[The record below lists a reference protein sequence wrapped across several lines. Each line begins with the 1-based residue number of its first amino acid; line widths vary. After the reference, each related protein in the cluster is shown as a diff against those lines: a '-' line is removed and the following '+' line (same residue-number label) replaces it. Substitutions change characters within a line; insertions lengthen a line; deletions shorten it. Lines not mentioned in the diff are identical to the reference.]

1 MLRTDF
7 NGVGRVSHADV
18 WPGRMEASGGPSPR
32 RRPRTD
38 DSVADVGGVG
48 RVSDLNGCECQVV
61 QLGEE
66 GLASAERDRD
76 DVDDELVHRT
86 RRQRMADRRH
96 PAGDIDDTVAS
107 GVTGVLQGGATV
119 DGDSLENGSTMH
131 FKQFIASRIFERYL
145 QIYSARMRMVQS
157 RWTPNIVSTDPT
169 KRREGLVLLYEFHDA
184 CHEGALNSMW
194 LKPTD
199 VEAELSIISLATT
212 LDGTG
217 VSLSDVE
224 FAVLERDTAKIEVLA
239 KQNEN
244 AVAAG
249 YTEKSDQESYRWKG
263 QNEAQRSFEWHH
275 GQLYNVAGIF
285 QQIAK
290 ITLRAER
297 LPELEGKLDILARLR
312 ASSDQMDADYRDLTH
327 WLDTHIN
334 DQPY

>member
-1 MLRTDF
+1 
-7 NGVGRVSHADV
+7 
-18 WPGRMEASGGPSPR
+18 
-32 RRPRTD
+32 
-38 DSVADVGGVG
+38 
-48 RVSDLNGCECQVV
+48 
-61 QLGEE
+61 
-66 GLASAERDRD
+66 
-76 DVDDELVHRT
+76 
-86 RRQRMADRRH
+86 
-96 PAGDIDDTVAS
+96 
-107 GVTGVLQGGATV
+107 
-119 DGDSLENGSTMH
+119 
-131 FKQFIASRIFERYL
+131 
-145 QIYSARMRMVQS
+145 MVQS
-157 RWTPNIVSTDPT
+157 RWTPNVASTDPV
-169 KRREGLVLLYEFHDA
+169 KRREGLVLLYEFHEA

-194 LKPTD
+194 LKPTE
-199 VEAELSIISLATT
+199 VEAELSKFSRALT
-212 LDGTG
+212 LDTTG

-239 KQNEN
+239 KQIEN